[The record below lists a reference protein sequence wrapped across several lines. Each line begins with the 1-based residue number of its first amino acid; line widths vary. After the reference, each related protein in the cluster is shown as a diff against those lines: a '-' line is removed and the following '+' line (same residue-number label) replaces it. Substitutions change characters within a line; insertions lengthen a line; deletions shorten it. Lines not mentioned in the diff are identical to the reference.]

1 MLIKYRKIKIFIILK
16 FNIRVSNIFVHSCH
30 RILFIVMSGL
40 IQIQIYLKC
49 FWKMGL
55 KIEFRKRKENFKI
68 KGFKKVVKFIFEN
81 LPKFLIFT

>member
-1 MLIKYRKIKIFIILK
+1 MD
-16 FNIRVSNIFVHSCH
+16 VHICH
-30 RILFIVMSGL
+30 CILFIVMSGL
-40 IQIQIYLKC
+40 IQIQIELKC

-81 LPKFLIFT
+81 LPKFLIFN